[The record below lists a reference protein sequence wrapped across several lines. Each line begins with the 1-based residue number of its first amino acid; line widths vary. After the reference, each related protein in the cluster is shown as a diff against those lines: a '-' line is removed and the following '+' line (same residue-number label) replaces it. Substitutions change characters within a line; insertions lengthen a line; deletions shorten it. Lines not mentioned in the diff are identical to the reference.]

1 MATISQICKGNASPI
16 NQPSCSLLRSWVKQ
30 AVKFCSMLER
40 IQDLK
45 MKKNRKKERK
55 KGKRKTQQ
63 DWIFKNQIKLK

>member
-1 MATISQICKGNASPI
+1 
-16 NQPSCSLLRSWVKQ
+16 
-30 AVKFCSMLER
+30 MLER